1 MSASDKKRLRK
12 EEQAEKMTLRQKQE
26 QKEAK
31 KLKAYTIAFISVM
44 VAIVVLLV
52 TVFTINWYKTSGYA
66 EKHTIAA
73 TIGGYEMNTVEL
85 SYYYNDA
92 INEFYTS
99 VYSSSYAD
107 IYFESLQLDIT
118 KPLDKQKNPQTGE
131 SWADYFID
139 AALENAKSDFAMYNA
154 AKKAGYKLDSNTQ
167 KIFNAT
173 ITSIKSSATANG
185 YASADDYLVAIYG
198 YGSDLESYKTYLM
211 RREIAEGY
219 YNDYAEK
226 LTYTDEDL
234 RAYEADKTTRYN
246 SYTYTWTYLSYKDFL
261 QGGTEN
267 EAGTVEYTED
277 ENNAARAELKAA
289 AEYLVTA
296 KTSEELREMITN
308 TEKVKVNDK
317 SSLAVNEAK
326 NSMYETVASQ
336 SADLVAWVADEART
350 EGEVGMIEVTAA
362 NNTEATEE
370 TEEEKIVNGIY
381 VLIYHGMNDNTKP
394 MANVRHLLVA
404 FEGGHTN
411 DEGATEYTE
420 AEKAVTLAKAEQLL
434 AKWQEGEATEESFI
448 ALLKENTDDT
458 ASIETG
464 GLYEEINPASEYEEA
479 FRDWAIDPA
488 RQVGDVEI
496 VETSYG
502 YHIMYYSSE
511 ADQNYRDYMITAD
524 LKNADLETFYN
535 DALAATK
542 VTKKDLSKLNTQ
554 LAIAR

>member
-12 EEQAEKMTLRQKQE
+12 EENAQKMTARQQQE

-31 KLKAYTIAFISVM
+31 KLKAYTIGFVSVM

-52 TVFTINWYKTSGYA
+52 TVFTVNWYRTSGYA

-73 TIGGYEMNTVEL
+73 TIGDYEMNTVEL
-85 SYYYNDA
+85 AYYYNDA

-99 VYSSSYAD
+99 VYSSNYAD
-107 IYFESLQLDIT
+107 IYFESLELDIT

-131 SWADYFID
+131 TWATYFID
-139 AALENAKSDFAMYNA
+139 TALETAKSDFAMYNA

-167 KIFNAT
+167 KTFDAT

-185 YASADDYLVAIYG
+185 YKSADDYLVAIYG
-198 YGSDLESYKTYLM
+198 YGAELESYKAYLM
-211 RREIAEGY
+211 RREVAEAY
-219 YNDYAEK
+219 YTAYAEK
-226 LTYTDEDL
+226 LTYADEDL
-234 RAYEADKTTRYN
+234 RAYEEDKANRYN

-267 EAGTVEYTED
+267 EAGTVEYSEE
-277 ENNAARAELKAA
+277 ENNAARAEMKAA
-289 AEYLVTA
+289 AEYLLTA
-296 KTSEELREMITN
+296 KTTEELREMITN
-308 TEKVKVNDK
+308 TENVKINET

-326 NSMYETVASQ
+326 NSMYETVAGQ

-362 NNTEATEE
+362 NNTETSEE
-370 TEEEKIVNGIY
+370 TDEEKTVNGIY
-381 VLIYHGMNDNTKP
+381 VLIYHSKNDNTKP

-411 DEGATEYTE
+411 DEGTVEYTE
-420 AEKAVTLAKAEQLL
+420 AEKVVTLNKANDLL
-434 AKWQEGEATEESFI
+434 KQWQEGEATEESFI
-448 ALLKENTDDT
+448 ALVKEHTEDT
-458 ASIETG
+458 ASIEDG
-464 GLYEEINPASEYEEA
+464 GLYTDINPASEYEEA
-479 FRDWAIDPA
+479 FRDWAVDPA

-502 YHIMYYSSE
+502 YHIMYYSSDAE
-511 ADQNYRDYMITAD
+511 QNYRDYMITAD

-535 DALAATK
+535 DALAAIVVK
-542 VTKKDLSKLNTQ
+542 KKDLSKLNTA
-554 LAIAR
+554 LVIAG